1 MVSNSKRDK
10 FIALIFAVF
19 MQISLRQVAANGYKQ
34 YIKSRP
40 SASSESVK
48 RSKQIDTATLSVHP
62 LFSKCQSPVRYRL
75 KDDGSQT
82 VVS

>member
-1 MVSNSKRDK
+1 MIELVSNSKRDK
-10 FIALIFAVF
+10 FIALIDAVF

-48 RSKQIDTATLSVHP
+48 RSKQIDTATLPVHP
-62 LFSKCQSPVRYRL
+62 LFSKCSL
-75 KDDGSQT
+75 LFAID
-82 VVS
+82 